1 MIAGSWLS
9 VAAAALLGLALGSFA
24 GCVAHRWLAEV
35 SILFPTRS
43 FCASCGRTLTWSENI
58 PVVSYLLQRG
68 RCRGCGA
75 AIGARTL
82 LIELACGLWF
92 GIVAW
97 RFGPSWAFA
106 VYAAFGWACITAAFI
121 DLDSFLLPDFLTLPA
136 AALAYPAAAWLLGR
150 GWLEPLIGALAGA
163 GFLWILR
170 FAHMRL
176 RKVEGL
182 GLGDVKL
189 MLSIGA
195 LVGPM
200 GLPLVLV
207 LAGLTALAASV
218 FYLRR
223 PDAEGLK
230 TAVPFGPFLALGALI
245 LIVWKG

>member
-1 MIAGSWLS
+1 MTGGDWLL
-9 VAAAALLGLALGSFA
+9 VLPAAILGLALGSFA

-35 SILFPTRS
+35 SILSPARS
-43 FCASCGRTLTWSENI
+43 FCDSCGRTLTWGENI
-58 PVVSYLLQRG
+58 PVLSYLLQNG

-75 AIGARTL
+75 PIGVRNL

-92 GIVAW
+92 GILAW

-106 VYAAFGWACITAAFI
+106 VYGAFGWACITAAFI

-163 GFLWILR
+163 AFLWILR

-195 LVGPM
+195 LTGPLA
-200 GLPLVLV
+200 LPLLFI
-207 LAGLTALAASV
+207 LAGVTALAAGV

-223 PDAEGLK
+223 PDADGLR
-230 TAVPFGPFLALGALI
+230 TAVPFGPFLALAALI
-245 LIVWKG
+245 LIAWKG